1 VRDIELVP
9 KDVIAPLSRLVARE
23 LIEELTGV
31 YSGYRLQVG
40 ITPHVIQHVNN
51 KVCFIVKFPLN
62 CICID
67 ELTGVY
73 SGYRLQVGVTP
84 HVINT

>member
-1 VRDIELVP
+1 MRDIELVP

-40 ITPHVIQHVNN
+40 ITPHVI
-51 KVCFIVKFPLN
+51 
-62 CICID
+62 
-67 ELTGVY
+67 
-73 SGYRLQVGVTP
+73 
-84 HVINT
+84 